1 MTHPDIVDRPEA
13 RRLLCPTPG
22 CEEPLRR
29 TARLHVRRD
38 DELRFIW
45 RCPRCLK
52 VTELAVD
59 MSDSCWTSD
68 GKLMTTIPTAYSAT
82 SAVARLKNL
91 HLAKPPG
98 R

>member
-1 MTHPDIVDRPEA
+1 MTHPEIIDTPSSPEGWPQVRGD
-13 RRLLCPTPG
+13 RRLKCPTPG

-29 TARLHVRRD
+29 TARLQVRRD

-59 MSDSCWTSD
+59 ISDSCWTSD
-68 GKLMTTIPTAYSAT
+68 GKLMATIPTGYPAAS
-82 SAVARLKNL
+82 
-91 HLAKPPG
+91 G